1 MKQLVVAGNPIDHSL
16 SPIMHIAALETLELD
31 REYCYDKVL
40 LQKSDLKKFVESLE
54 SGLINGANITL
65 PFKTSVIPFLSN
77 ITKEAEA
84 VGAVNTIYRKDSDVI
99 GSNTDVQGFLNV
111 LHENDVDLEGSC
123 VTIIGAGGVARAV
136 AFALVSKDISVLK
149 ILNRTKLNAEKLVTS
164 IKQVSD
170 VNLQSGS
177 LTSFGNSE
185 DEIDL
190 LINCTSI
197 GMVGQSIGKSPVD
210 KNLMS
215 SNTVVMDL
223 VYNPMVTKLLEDAVQ
238 IGCRVIDGVG
248 MLLHQG
254 ALSFESW
261 TGLKPPLNVMRKAL
275 LQVLEV
281 TDDGP

>member
-16 SPIMHIAALETLELD
+16 SPIMHNAALETLELD

>member
-16 SPIMHIAALETLELD
+16 SPIMHNAALETLELN

-223 VYNPMVTKLLEDAVQ
+223 VYNPMRTKLLEDAVQ

-281 TDDGP
+281 TDNGP

>member
-16 SPIMHIAALETLELD
+16 SPVMHNAALETLELD
-31 REYCYDKVL
+31 REYSYDKIL
-40 LQKSDLKKFVESLE
+40 LQKADLKKFIESIE
-54 SGLINGANITL
+54 SGLINGANITR
-65 PFKTSVIPFLSN
+65 PFKTSVIPYLSN

-84 VGAVNTIYRKDSDVI
+84 VGAVNTIYRKNSEVI

-111 LHENDVDLEGSC
+111 LHENDVDLEGSY

-136 AFALVSKDISVLK
+136 AFALASEDISVLK

-170 VNLQSGS
+170 VNLQSDS
-177 LTSFGNSE
+177 LTSFGHSK

-190 LINCTSI
+190 LINCTPI
-197 GMVGQSIGKSPVD
+197 GMVGHSIGNSPVD
-210 KNLMS
+210 TNLMS

-223 VYNPMVTKLLEDAVQ
+223 VYTPMKTRLLEDAVQ
-238 IGCRVIDGVG
+238 IGCSVIDGIG

-254 ALSFESW
+254 VLSFESW
-261 TGLKPPLNVMRKAL
+261 TGLKPPLDVMRRAL

-281 TDDGP
+281 TDDES

>member
-16 SPIMHIAALETLELD
+16 SPIMHNAALETLELN

-223 VYNPMVTKLLEDAVQ
+223 VYNPMRTKLLEDAVQ

>member
-16 SPIMHIAALETLELD
+16 SPVMHNAALETLELD

-40 LQKSDLKKFVESLE
+40 LQKADLKKFVESIE

-65 PFKTSVIPFLSN
+65 PFKTSVIPYLSN

-84 VGAVNTIYRKDSDVI
+84 VGAVNTIYRKDSDLI

-111 LHENDVDLEGSC
+111 LHENDVNLEGSC

-136 AFALVSKDISVLK
+136 AFALVNKDISVLK
-149 ILNRTKLNAEKLVTS
+149 ILNRTKLNADKLVTS

-185 DEIDL
+185 DETDL

-223 VYNPMVTKLLEDAVQ
+223 VYNPMRTKLLEDAVR
-238 IGCRVIDGVG
+238 IGCTVIDGIG

-281 TDDGP
+281 TDGGP

>member
-16 SPIMHIAALETLELD
+16 SPIMHNAALETLELD

-40 LQKSDLKKFVESLE
+40 LQKSDLKIFVETIE

-177 LTSFGNSE
+177 LISFGNSE

-210 KNLMS
+210 KNLIS

-223 VYNPMVTKLLEDAVQ
+223 VYNPMRTKLLEDAVQ

-281 TDDGP
+281 TVDGP

>member
-16 SPIMHIAALETLELD
+16 SPIMHNAALETLELD

-40 LQKSDLKKFVESLE
+40 LQKADLKKFVESIE

-65 PFKTSVIPFLSN
+65 PFKTSVIPYLSN
-77 ITKEAEA
+77 ITQEADA

-223 VYNPMVTKLLEDAVQ
+223 VYNPMRTKLLEDAVQ
-238 IGCRVIDGVG
+238 IGCRVIDGIG

-281 TDDGP
+281 TDGGP

>member
-16 SPIMHIAALETLELD
+16 SPIMHNAALETLELD

-223 VYNPMVTKLLEDAVQ
+223 VYNPMRTKLLEDAVQ

>member
-16 SPIMHIAALETLELD
+16 SPIMHNAALETLELD
-31 REYCYDKVL
+31 WEYCYDRVL
-40 LQKSDLKKFVESLE
+40 LQKADLRKFVESIE

-65 PFKTSVIPFLSN
+65 PFKTSVIPYLSN
-77 ITKEAEA
+77 ITKEAEV

-136 AFALVSKDISVLK
+136 AFALVSKDISILK

-223 VYNPMVTKLLEDAVQ
+223 VYNPMRTKLLEDAVQ

-281 TDDGP
+281 TDNGP